1 MKYLVNIT
9 AITYYKTVVEA
20 EDENR
25 AESIA
30 RRRFED
36 NALNS
41 EWPDC
46 EVEFEVEEL

>member
-36 NALNS
+36 GSLDDEYPN
-41 EWPDC
+41 C